1 MKTTNL
7 LFFAALLLL
16 SGCTHQYVMKMSN
29 GTKVTTV
36 GKPKLEKGF
45 YVYKDAHGDKHAMA
59 QGRVIEIEPASMEQ
73 DEKSKFMQKSQK

>member
-73 DEKSKFMQKSQK
+73 DEKSKFIQKSQK